1 MGTPYFAATL
11 RRVKTSTKRSRNNE
25 EEEVAVFFYI
35 ALWTL
40 ALS

>member
-11 RRVKTSTKRSRNNE
+11 RRVKTSTIMMH
-25 EEEVAVFFYI
+25 VFFYI

>member
-1 MGTPYFAATL
+1 MGTPSYFAATL
-11 RRVKTSTKRSRNNE
+11 RRVKTSTIMMMMMMMH
-25 EEEVAVFFYI
+25 VFFYI

>member
-1 MGTPYFAATL
+1 MGTPSYFAATL
-11 RRVKTSTKRSRNNE
+11 RRVKTSTIMMMMMMH
-25 EEEVAVFFYI
+25 VFFYI

>member
-11 RRVKTSTKRSRNNE
+11 RRVKTSTIMKKMH
-25 EEEVAVFFYI
+25 VFFYI